1 MEYITITDFQGI
13 KFSGFE
19 IASRRNLPKSARLI
33 NCTYTEDFQRCQCLP
48 NGKEIIYFHKKLKL

>member
-19 IASRRNLPKSARLI
+19 ISSRRNLPKSAILI
-33 NCTYTEDFQRCQCLP
+33 NCTYTEDFKDVNVYLTA
-48 NGKEIIYFHKKLKL
+48 KKTYIFTKK